1 MDYYNPLKTPK
12 DVAKHALQMHAQIG
26 CSVDEY
32 THDRPVFAGLIHAA
46 GFDVLRIPGD
56 ELDQLLFLAL
66 WLKYGMPVYRP
77 TLDLAAGLAMTDPSD
92 VRGEDWKL
100 PYGAFLVHV
109 PYDLWVTGG
118 MPSDEGEVHGGGIV
132 MISVQLYEASK
143 GRDVICVS
151 AWSREGAGMFTRVTA
166 PRDDELLGD
175 WIAYGANLVA
185 PDGQWELGESERNTS
200 AALLRLVINLCLYV
214 TDRGP
219 GRPEPHHTTKSARR
233 RRERHSDV
241 PSEPE
246 VWILGKEIRLDMEVL
261 AAARARAT
269 GTRAEWKIASSCVV
283 QGHHKM
289 QVHGPGR
296 ALRKRIWV
304 EPYRRGEGP
313 RLTHMYVVGPE
324 DE

>member
-12 DVAKHALQMHAQIG
+12 DVAKYALQVHARIG

-32 THDRPVFAGLIHAA
+32 PYDRWEFASLLQAA
-46 GFDVLRIPGD
+46 GFDGHGMEGL
-56 ELDQLLFLAL
+56 EFDQLLFMTL

-100 PYGAFLVHV
+100 PYGAFLIHV

-118 MPSDEGEVHGGGIV
+118 LSGDEREACGGGIV
-132 MISVQLYEASK
+132 MLAVQLSAIR
-143 GRDVICVS
+143 GRDTIFVS
-151 AWSREGAGMFTRVTA
+151 AWAREGAGMFTRAVA

-175 WIAYGANLVA
+175 WIARNANKAA
-185 PDGQWELGESERNTS
+185 PDGQWELEESERNTS
-200 AALLRLVINLCLYV
+200 AALLRLIINLCLYV

-219 GRPEPHHTTKSARR
+219 GRPEPHHTTKAARR

-246 VWILGKEIRLDMEVL
+246 VWILGKEIHLDKEVL

-296 ALRKRIWV
+296 VLRKRIWV

-313 RLTHMYVVGPE
+313 RLTHMYVVGTE